1 MKPHEATVIHAEMF
15 NKDSHDHDD
24 LEICCDGCGLEYTL
38 TDYRTL
44 KESKKLVYFL
54 YEDFLVCHGCLFDEI
69 KRHIPFG
76 GETRL
81 KVLDYDTRYF
91 LNFGEE
97 GYNIEDELG

>member
-1 MKPHEATVIHAEMF
+1 MKPYEATVIHAEMF
-15 NKDSHDHDD
+15 GKDKHDHDD
-24 LEICCDGCGLEYTL
+24 TEICCDGCGIEYTL

-44 KESKKLVYFL
+44 KENKKLVYFL

-69 KRHIPFG
+69 KRHIPLG
-76 GETRL
+76 GEVKLR
-81 KVLDYDTRYF
+81 VLDYGARYF